1 MSEEIKNTV
10 ELNDEKYERET
21 MLNISDG
28 EKQWVLE
35 TFMGKIKTKM
45 KNINEVP
52 IFTDE
57 KTGRHYYK
65 LDYNQVSFRKKSS
78 GSTKVMSEEHKL
90 KLKNGREAKKNNV
103 QSN

>member
-1 MSEEIKNTV
+1 LSEELEEKV

-35 TFMGKIKTKM
+35 TFMGKVKTKL
-45 KNINEVP
+45 KNIGETPLFV
-52 IFTDE
+52 DE

-65 LDYNQVSFRKKSS
+65 LDYNQVSFRKKST
-78 GSTKVMSEEHKL
+78 GSSKVMSEDHKE
-90 KLKNGREAKKNNV
+90 KLRLGREAKKNK
-103 QSN
+103 